1 MLIGGTDKLRVT
13 FYGVRGSTPCHGDET
28 RRYGGNTSCVVIAAP
43 GENPLILD
51 LGTGLRYFARTL
63 PHGKPAN
70 VNVLLSHLHWD
81 HIQGLPFFAP
91 LLHEETK
98 VHVVAPK
105 QDDCDLEEAMRRAI
119 TPPIF
124 PVELNALAATIT
136 YQPVT
141 NETFKIDGFDITSR
155 AVPHVGLTLGFRV
168 QWQDKVVT
176 YIPDHQQ
183 PLNGAVEFTDGALE
197 LMRDAD
203 LLIHDA
209 QYLPE
214 EFPRRSNWGHCT
226 TEFAVQGARRSNVK
240 HLALFHHDP
249 GRTDDSLDRIH
260 DALDAET
267 GKSMRLST
275 AREGLTLE
283 I

>member
-1 MLIGGTDKLRVT
+1 
-13 FYGVRGSTPCHGDET
+13 
-28 RRYGGNTSCVVIAAP
+28 
-43 GENPLILD
+43 
-51 LGTGLRYFARTL
+51 
-63 PHGKPAN
+63 
-70 VNVLLSHLHWD
+70 
-81 HIQGLPFFAP
+81 
-91 LLHEETK
+91 
-98 VHVVAPK
+98 
-105 QDDCDLEEAMRRAI
+105 
-119 TPPIF
+119 
-124 PVELNALAATIT
+124 
-136 YQPVT
+136 
-141 NETFKIDGFDITSR
+141 
-155 AVPHVGLTLGFRV
+155 
-168 QWQDKVVT
+168 
-176 YIPDHQQ
+176 
-183 PLNGAVEFTDGALE
+183 
-197 LMRDAD
+197 MRDAA